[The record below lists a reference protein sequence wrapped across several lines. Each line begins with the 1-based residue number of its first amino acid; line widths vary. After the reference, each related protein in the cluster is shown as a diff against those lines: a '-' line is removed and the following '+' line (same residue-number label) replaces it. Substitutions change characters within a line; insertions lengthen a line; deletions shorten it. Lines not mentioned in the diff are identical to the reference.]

1 MMRIVYIVL
10 SAILAMIA
18 VWSSLSAESRQD
30 TPSAPCMPVSDRLME
45 PEFAPIA
52 LDDAFGTH
60 STFMDALQQFE
71 NASLEAL
78 EKAFPPEALTAKQP
92 IHVVLL
98 TPETAPSL
106 EPDESGEKNP
116 LASLLQNLLQTETF
130 AGVSVA
136 AIFDPSTGQVI
147 ESNHPEKAADILKKI
162 ADAKPISAKGVWG
175 HHAQND
181 FMVASWHCLEK
192 DGKKLC
198 LLADQPGVV
207 SLPDDMRCAAAQ
219 QSHVVC
225 DQKTIDTVHLLDAH
239 DCALDET
246 YYLVAEALDKQ
257 QAFSG
262 TLTLGNRIYDYKT
275 EMTDS
280 ECRVTTVLAHQSSA
294 ATPLARPEIP
304 PQPTVDRQPTHDTY
318 LAHQQRN
325 GLFSL
330 GAGILFALLGGVC
343 TRRRK
348 PTESAAA
355 ERNTQKNK
363 KIDRNKNTPTDTSKN
378 NTTSETNA
386 HSNVLT
392 AVAPSNTTDTTD
404 TTDTAHD
411 VIPSDGE
418 SNKRSLTTDA
428 WHTPPEAD
436 KSIPEHGD
444 SAQSQDVSAELKHE
458 QSNDRT
464 LETPQPPSDVLDTQ
478 EMVSSDANDAESDDA
493 KAPFHTFHFTNAPSA
508 PAPSPFDNDLIKA
521 TESITKDTRNAET
534 DGKIEKD
541 DLSLVK
547 AVFDDEV
554 SWDEIAKSFDSI
566 LMTDEELKKQGEV
579 LSELPK
585 LDFSKAE
592 LAEMEKLELP
602 PSPSNTKPLSDTDE
616 RIASGKSQQDAPRR
630 TQIGL
635 SPIDEP
641 MPKDKAH
648 EPIKSSAFHST
659 TLSGLTATAR
669 PRPLTPSLLPKNAA
683 SQTQTDKS
691 NERSQRTASPSK
703 SLDNN
708 ALYDALRRHAKDFSQ
723 TNMPAAKQT
732 ADSAFDFD
740 RRLSKSGIF
749 SITGSRVDIAPV
761 NDHAQYQKLY
771 DEYIE
776 LSLQCGEPT
785 DKFTLEQFVSRLA
798 REKERLMRAYQ
809 CSNVRFSVRIKAGKP
824 SLKATPMK

>member
-30 TPSAPCMPVSDRLME
+30 TPRPPCMPSSDMLIE
-45 PEFAPIA
+45 PEQAPIE

-60 STFMDALQQFE
+60 SALMDALQQFE

-78 EKAFPPEALTAKQP
+78 GKALLPEALTAKPP

-98 TPETAPSL
+98 TPETAPTL
-106 EPDESGEKNP
+106 EPSWGGENDP
-116 LASLLQNLLQTETF
+116 FATLLQTLLQTEAF

-136 AIFDPSTGQVI
+136 ALFDPSTGQVLA
-147 ESNHPEKAADILKKI
+147 SNHPEKAADILKKI
-162 ADAKPISAKGVWG
+162 ADAKPLSAKGIWG
-175 HHAQND
+175 HDAQND
-181 FMVASWHCLEK
+181 WMLASWHCVEK

-198 LLADQPGVV
+198 LLADQPGIV
-207 SLPDDMRCAAAQ
+207 SLPDAMRCMAAQ

-225 DQKTIDTVHLLDAH
+225 DQKPIDTVRLLEAS
-239 DCALDET
+239 DCSLDES

-262 TLTLGNRIYDYKT
+262 SLTLGSRIYDYKT

-280 ECRVTTVLAHQSSA
+280 ECRVTTVLARPSSGVNPTA
-294 ATPLARPEIP
+294 QPEIAQ
-304 PQPTVDRQPTHDTY
+304 QPTQAMQPTHEAY
-318 LAHQQRN
+318 LKSQQRN
-325 GLFSL
+325 ALFAL
-330 GAGILFALLGGVC
+330 GAGILFALLGAVC

-348 PTESAAA
+348 PNEAAVA
-355 ERNTQKNK
+355 EEKHLKNK
-363 KIDRNKNTPTDTSKN
+363 KISSDKTTNTDIPSDNSTQKPNGSSDTA
-378 NTTSETNA
+378 NA
-386 HSNVLT
+386 VE
-392 AVAPSNTTDTTD
+392 PS
-404 TTDTAHD
+404 DTAHD
-411 VIPSDGE
+411 DLSEASNERHHAADTAQTPVESDNPTPQQ
-418 SNKRSLTTDA
+418 SN
-428 WHTPPEAD
+428 
-436 KSIPEHGD
+436 
-444 SAQSQDVSAELKHE
+444 SAQPQATTTELKTDLGDARSE
-458 QSNDRT
+458 
-464 LETPQPPSDVLDTQ
+464 ETPQSPSDALDTQ
-478 EMVSSDANDAESDDA
+478 EMATSDVDAADETDDA
-493 KAPFHTFHFTNAPSA
+493 QAPFHTFNFTNTTSA
-508 PAPSPFDNDLIKA
+508 PETSAFDDDLIKA
-521 TESITKDTRNAET
+521 TQSVTKDTRNAET

-592 LAEMEKLELP
+592 LAEMDKIELP
-602 PSPSNTKPLSDTDE
+602 PSPSNTKPLSDADE
-616 RIASGKSQQDAPRR
+616 RMTSGKPQQDAPRR

-641 MPKDKAH
+641 APKEREQ
-648 EPIKSSAFHST
+648 EPPKSSAFHST

-669 PRPLTPSLLPKNAA
+669 RPRTLEQSPLPKAIA
-683 SQTQTDKS
+683 SAPTQADKS
-691 NERSQRTASPSK
+691 NERSHRTPSLSK
-703 SLDNN
+703 SLDND

-723 TNMPAAKQT
+723 TNMPASKQT

-761 NDHAQYQKLY
+761 NDHAQYKKLY

-824 SLKATPMK
+824 SLKATPIK